1 MSSPEF
7 SDDFTASPSPSPLQ
21 AGVTKKKR
29 ASRPKVRTGCVSCK
43 ARHVKCDERKP
54 SCLRCEKAKQPCG
67 GYASREKKPA
77 KQPNPSRTILPRA
90 KEPQPGGLH
99 IHVPRSR
106 QSVFLSG
113 ADVGYFDYF
122 RHSLIHDLSGQLN
135 SNFWTRTVLY
145 ESMTDPC
152 TRYAVLAIGALSRG
166 LSLSQGHKASTGA
179 PISSI
184 RDGVAHILN
193 DHHRSA
199 ICHVSEPP
207 CVMLL
212 FKTT

>member
-1 MSSPEF
+1 M
-7 SDDFTASPSPSPLQ
+7 PSPRSLSVSVELPAEVFQLESQ
-21 AGVTKKKR
+21 KKKR
-29 ASRPKVRTGCVSCK
+29 ASRPKVRTGCISCK

-67 GYASREKKPA
+67 GYVSREKPP
-77 KQPNPSRTILPRA
+77 PNPFNSSRTILPRA
-90 KEPQPGGLH
+90 DFPQSSGLH

-135 SNFWTRTVLY
+135 SNFWTKTVLY
-145 ESMTDPC
+145 ECMTDPC

-166 LSLSQGHKASTGA
+166 LSLPQGSQDFHRV
-179 PISSI
+179 PISSV
-184 RDGVAHILN
+184 REGPGDILN

-199 ICHVSEPP
+199 ICHVRNTS
-207 CVMLL
+207 
-212 FKTT
+212 T